1 MVVTAV
7 KTENSTTIHVY
18 LKSGRYQRAAYF
30 NAGQYLPIFVE
41 IDGNTVERPYAISS
55 SPEEEI
61 QGFYQITIKKANDGY
76 ISNYICSNWQVGT
89 LVIIGSLDG
98 FEYYHPLRDSQ
109 QIIALAG
116 GVGVTPFHAM
126 AKAIINGTIDCQLTQ
141 IYGAKTF
148 EEVMFSQEWEALKE
162 ASKGKFN
169 YAIVLAKEER
179 NNTEYGFITVDLIE
193 KYQQIEGA
201 SSFICGPN
209 GMLQYIK
216 SILVPLNLQ
225 KKLVRYGIG
234 RGFTVC
240 TGRSACG
247 YGLPHHG
254 TSGR

>member
-1 MVVTAV
+1 M
-7 KTENSTTIHVY
+7 
-18 LKSGRYQRAAYF
+18 
-30 NAGQYLPIFVE
+30 
-41 IDGNTVERPYAISS
+41 
-55 SPEEEI
+55 
-61 QGFYQITIKKANDGY
+61 
-76 ISNYICSNWQVGT
+76 
-89 LVIIGSLDG
+89 IGSLDG

-116 GVGVTPFHAM
+116 GVGVTPFLSM

-141 IYGAKTF
+141 IYGANTF

-162 ASKGKFN
+162 ASKGKLN

-201 SSFICGPN
+201 SLFISGPN

-225 KKLVRYGIG
+225 KNWCVMESVGIHSVYLQLSLQLWSTTSRYIRPVKRCLLMPKATRPFFQSLEKADLKPPVLLCNSGSCCFCRAYLTNGDISLASDEPGVRKKDQEL
-234 RGFTVC
+234 GFIHPCFCFPASDLEMVVQ
-240 TGRSACG
+240 RA
-247 YGLPHHG
+247 
-254 TSGR
+254 